1 MKLSKDRSDLESTIM
16 ALGHT
21 ADDLRVL
28 AEVILDGQLIYD
40 EDRLHTALIGLAEL
54 VDARFEK
61 SFDTYKQVFELD
73 EYSLRAR
80 AWRGDHE

>member
-28 AEVILDGQLIYD
+28 AESVLDGQLIYD
-40 EDRLHTALIGLAEL
+40 EDRLHTALTGLAEL

>member
-1 MKLSKDRSDLESTIM
+1 MKLSKDRSDLESTLM

-21 ADDLRVL
+21 ADDLRAL
-28 AEVILDGQLIYD
+28 AEGILDSALVYD
-40 EDRLHTALIGLAEL
+40 DDRLHTALTGLAEL
-54 VDARFEK
+54 VDARFEQ
-61 SFDTYKQVFELD
+61 SFDAYKQVFELD